1 MRKIVILLTVSAFF
15 ISCKSTKVEKT
26 TFNGMIY
33 DGDNEPVSG
42 VQIFLDEKHQTVSD
56 MYGRFY
62 FENLI
67 TNKEY
72 TLTATK
78 KDFETAQ
85 ITFEFQNIT
94 QVAYLTMYS
103 SEQLLKQAEKS
114 LTENNTITAR
124 ALVDRAEICGGK
136 SLSSLYLQAVILYK
150 ESNSNEALNIL
161 LDLSSQGYNNPY
173 IYLFMADIYQY
184 DIKDIELAK
193 SNLQKYLSTT
203 YDLETEKR
211 YKELCAQ

>member
-1 MRKIVILLTVSAFF
+1 MKRIVILFAVVSLF

-42 VQIFLDEKHQTVSD
+42 VQIFIDEKHQTVSD

-62 FENLI
+62 FDNLV
-67 TNKEY
+67 TSQEY
-72 TLTATK
+72 TLLATK

-85 ITFEFQNIT
+85 INFEFQNIT

-103 SEQLLKQAEKS
+103 GEQLLKQAEKS
-114 LTENNTITAR
+114 LSENNTTNAR
-124 ALVDRAEICGGK
+124 ELISRAEACSGK
-136 SLSSLYLQAVILYK
+136 TLSSQYLQAVILYK
-150 ESNSNEALNIL
+150 ESKPTDALNL
-161 LDLSSQGYNNPY
+161 LKDISTQGYSNPY

-184 DIKDIELAK
+184 GIKNNEDAK
-193 SNLQKYLSTT
+193 INLQKYLSTT
-203 YDLETEKR
+203 YDLDTEKR